1 MLTTLNYIF
10 IFKRSKLIF
19 CSYVYKTTSSQQEHT
34 VSTQQTHNIMTTT
47 YEQIENF
54 TFDLNGMD
62 CYAPHIIAGIIN
74 SFSYESKMYNIA
86 TMSSIIDDIG
96 YSMNLMPTILNEV
109 YRGCLLSKRDY
120 ESSTHWVL
128 ALEYPEIYD
137 GVFHDMILN
146 ESLTHDYLIEL
157 FVQKIETRSNHI
169 INMVKE
175 FQKLMDTNIKAAIAL
190 VISLYVVENDEDYIP
205 EEDELF
211 SEESESES
219 EEESSGEE
227 SESESEEESS
237 GEKSESECESE
248 NEEDTFG
255 NDDTTMYQKFC
266 KFFSPNPVPEDSHQ
280 DSETVYRDYEE
291 LTQCDNCG
299 SAQDDIGICNC

>member
-1 MLTTLNYIF
+1 MF
-10 IFKRSKLIF
+10 IRQHYHNKS
-19 CSYVYKTTSSQQEHT
+19 TEQ
-34 VSTQQTHNIMTTT
+34 STQQTHNIMTTA

-74 SFSYESKMYNIA
+74 SFNHESKMYTIA
-86 TMSSIIDDIG
+86 TMPKIIDDIV
-96 YSMNLMPTILNEV
+96 YSINLQPSILNEV

-137 GVFHDMILN
+137 GVFHDIILN
-146 ESLTHDYLIEL
+146 ESLSHDYLIEL
-157 FVQKIETRSNHI
+157 FVQKIETHSNHL
-169 INMVKE
+169 INMVEK
-175 FQKLMDTNIKAAIAL
+175 FQKLMDTNIQVAIAL
-190 VISLYVVENDEDYIP
+190 VVSLYVVEKDEDYIP

-211 SEESESES
+211 SEESESE
-219 EEESSGEE
+219 EESFCEE
-227 SESESEEESS
+227 
-237 GEKSESECESE
+237 SESECESE
-248 NEEDTFG
+248 NEEETFG

-266 KFFSPNPVPEDSHQ
+266 KFFAPNPVPEDPHQ
-280 DSETVYRDYEE
+280 DSESVYSDYEK

-299 SAQDDIGICNC
+299 SAKDDVGVCNCE

>member
-1 MLTTLNYIF
+1 MLIRQHHHKSTE
-10 IFKRSKLIF
+10 
-19 CSYVYKTTSSQQEHT
+19 Q
-34 VSTQQTHNIMTTT
+34 STQQTHTIMTTT

-74 SFSYESKMYNIA
+74 SFSHKSKMYNIS
-86 TMSSIIDDIG
+86 TMSGIIDDIV
-96 YSMNLMPTILNEV
+96 YSMKLMPAILNEV

-120 ESSTHWVL
+120 EFSTHWVL

-157 FVQKIETRSNHI
+157 FVQKIETHSNHI
-169 INMVKE
+169 INMVEE
-175 FQKLMDTNIKAAIAL
+175 FQKLMDTNIQAAIAL
-190 VISLYVVENDEDYIP
+190 VVSLYVVEKDEDYIP

-219 EEESSGEE
+219 EEETSGEETE
-227 SESESEEESS
+227 SESESEEE
-237 GEKSESECESE
+237 
-248 NEEDTFG
+248 TFS

-266 KFFSPNPVPEDSHQ
+266 KFFAPNPVPEDSHQ
-280 DSETVYRDYEE
+280 DSETVYSDYEK
-291 LTQCDNCG
+291 LTQCNKCG
-299 SAQDDIGICNC
+299 SAKDDVGVCSCE